1 MEKRWIWPFE
11 LEDRIGEGAMGVVYR
26 ARFVKNDRRVAL
38 KLLPQ
43 ELAANPTQA
52 MRFQREME
60 VLKELRHPNIVYCF
74 GGATEGKQQFYAM
87 ELVQGGTLAS
97 LLAEQGKIPWR
108 QVIEYGLQ
116 VCAAL
121 AFSHAKGIIHRDLK
135 PGNLLVTTSNQL
147 KLSDFGL
154 AMVAAEAKLTAAGKT
169 MGSLHYMAPEQIR
182 GAPPATHKVDLYA
195 LGCVLFEMLA
205 GRTVFQA
212 TTQAEL
218 LQKHLVE
225 APPKVSQFV
234 YDCPRQLEEVI
245 SELLFKDPEHRPG
258 DAAAVAIRLKGILR
272 NVVVRNP
279 AEERQVALK
288 GRGHAFPGERRRLD
302 WRQFVM
308 PGILLALVAFM
319 WYRSAHPPEH
329 VTQVAPPVTPL
340 TDGLKHASPVVRE
353 FAATALGKQGAS
365 ARAAL
370 PALIEALSDPVP
382 EVRLQV
388 ALALGQIDSRDAAV
402 WAKLRLIEKNDL
414 VPDVR
419 HAATQ
424 ALQVV
429 NKPQEAVESKTD
441 YVPLIVLSVVALGWG
456 IVQFSPS
463 RPKKTRVPPV
473 HDERILVSS

>member
-74 GGATEGKQQFYAM
+74 GGTCEGKQQFYAM

-97 LLAEQGKIPWR
+97 LMHEQGKIPWR

-116 VCAAL
+116 ICAAL
-121 AFSHAKGIIHRDLK
+121 ACSHAKGVIHRDLK

-154 AMVAAEAKLTAAGKT
+154 AMVAAEVKLTAAGKT

-182 GAPPATHKVDLYA
+182 GAPPATHRVDLYA

-205 GRTVFQA
+205 GRTVFTA

-225 APPKVSQFV
+225 PPPKVTQFV
-234 YDCPRQLEEVI
+234 FDCPRQLEEVI
-245 SELLFKDPEHRPG
+245 SELLFKDPEHRPA
-258 DAAAVAIRLKGILR
+258 DAASVAVRLKSILR
-272 NVVVRNP
+272 SVVVRNP
-279 AEERQVALK
+279 AEERQAAAKSRVDVFSD
-288 GRGHAFPGERRRLD
+288 RSQFD
-302 WRQFVM
+302 WRRMIM
-308 PGILLALVAFM
+308 PLLLCILLGVL
-319 WYRSAHPPEH
+319 WYRTPSKQDAGPA
-329 VTQVAPPVTPL
+329 VAQPVQPL
-340 TDGLKHASPVVRE
+340 TEGLKHPNHEIRE
-353 FAATALGKQGAS
+353 FAATTLGKTGPA
-365 ARAAL
+365 AKAAL
-370 PALIEALSDPVP
+370 PALLEALADPIP
-382 EVRLQV
+382 EVRLKV
-388 ALALGQIDSRDAAV
+388 AQALGQINSRDAAV
-402 WAKLRLIEKNDL
+402 YAKLKLTEKNDT
-414 VPDVR
+414 VAEVR

-424 ALQVV
+424 ALLVV
-429 NKPQEAVESKTD
+429 NATPETAPARTD
-441 YVPLIVLSVVALGWG
+441 LVPLIALSVVVLGWG
-456 IVQFSPS
+456 ILQFFPS
-463 RPKKTRVPPV
+463 KRKQPRKSTV
-473 HDERILVSS
+473 HEERLLVSS